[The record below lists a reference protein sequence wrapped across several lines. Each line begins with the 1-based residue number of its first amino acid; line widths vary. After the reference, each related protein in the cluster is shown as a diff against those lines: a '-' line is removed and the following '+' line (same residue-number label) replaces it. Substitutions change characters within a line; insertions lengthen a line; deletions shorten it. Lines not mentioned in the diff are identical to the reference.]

1 MIKTFLTFSICILM
15 LCQLRIAKADFE
27 AFQKVNE
34 AMGKLEYVKA
44 YANESMKKASEMQK
58 LKNEGE
64 GFVKQTIEKA
74 QTNPLGAGEELMN
87 TSLSDIPDI
96 NNVGKASEQ
105 VGKVYNR
112 QAGQGNDNQ
121 MAQDQKQ
128 KMMEIQRE
136 NVANLYAVAFTTRTL
151 LAKERQEDEHKNDME
166 NTRELIKLTNQKAA
180 EMLGRLRNIMKL
192 EAALAEFQITQ
203 RAASYS
209 VTSTEET
216 DTGDDK

>member
-15 LCQLRIAKADFE
+15 LCQIPTARADFDALVVYE
-27 AFQKVNE
+27 NQLENVEYAKSGAETLQTKYHRMQEWENR
-34 AMGKLEYVKA
+34 GKGY
-44 YANESMKKASEMQK
+44 
-58 LKNEGE
+58 
-64 GFVKQTIEKA
+64 VKQTIEKA
-74 QTNPLGAGEELMN
+74 KTNPLEAGEELLN

-96 NNVGKASEQ
+96 NNIGKASEQ

-121 MAQDQKQ
+121 MAQEQKQ

-136 NVANLYAVAFTTRTL
+136 NVANLYAVAFTTRSL
-151 LAKERQEDEHKNDME
+151 LAKERQADEPQNDME

-192 EAALAEFQITQ
+192 EAALAEFHITQ
-203 RAASYS
+203 KAASYS

>member
-15 LCQLRIAKADFE
+15 LCQLRTAKADFE
-27 AFQKVNE
+27 AFEYFQEYMGVVE
-34 AMGKLEYVKA
+34 A
-44 YANESMKKASEMQK
+44 KKAEAEGYLREAEKVKTAASE
-58 LKNEGE
+58 GAD
-64 GFVKQTIEKA
+64 FVSSTIEKA
-74 QTNPLGAGEELMN
+74 QTNSLGAGEELMN

-96 NNVGKASEQ
+96 NNVSKASEQ

-112 QAGQGNDNQ
+112 QGGQGNDNQ

-151 LAKERQEDEHKNDME
+151 LAKERQEDEPKNDME

>member
-34 AMGKLEYVKA
+34 AMGTLKYVEA
-44 YANESMKKASEMQK
+44 YANESMTKASEMQK

-64 GFVKQTIEKA
+64 GFVKQTIKKA

-151 LAKERQEDEHKNDME
+151 LAKERQADEPKNDME